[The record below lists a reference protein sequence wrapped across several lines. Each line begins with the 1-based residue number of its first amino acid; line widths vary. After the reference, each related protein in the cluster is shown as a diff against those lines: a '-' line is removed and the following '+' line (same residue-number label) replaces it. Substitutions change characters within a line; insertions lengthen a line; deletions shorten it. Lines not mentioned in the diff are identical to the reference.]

1 MDIDRQP
8 HAGPPGPVAGPST
21 QPSNADCDSG
31 APGPPAPERPLT
43 GTHFYSVE
51 YPGFVKTASAPLA
64 IERLGGQQAIETA
77 FRRATGRDRVESLL
91 ELRLRPGNPYAHPVS
106 GEVVPTSNIVLKVVK
121 RKRKRKDGDSY
132 DGPIGEYTVQAV
144 GVVPKTA
151 RFRSMADFQ
160 YQPDM
165 SDPVAQLRSSMDTM
179 DVDGIL
185 RYHIP
190 PEKEDYTVSEADPAA
205 MDIDPQLLGDGEVP
219 AGGVRTRSNLR
230 LFPPPLFSRQGI
242 PQNYNYKANTAS
254 VETIVVDDDT
264 GEEKKRLINR
274 MRWKGFGPISVSYA
288 EKNVPDK
295 PSATVEE
302 QRDQADKKI
311 MGRLEELFQER
322 PIWTRAAI
330 FNQFQPLEVRDII
343 NSKYLLPLVSY
354 VFEDGP
360 WRDTYVRLGYD
371 PRQDPEARF
380 YQRLYFRN
388 LNHPIVRPSVVTR
401 RQEQRNESA
410 QARFSGMDER
420 RSHIFDGETVTS
432 ETAAFQLCDITD
444 PMLKEMVE
452 ADDEDSLRD
461 TCNERD
467 GWYTTH
473 ALERIKTILRH
484 KFFSLLEGHI
494 PTREECERLL
504 VPQEGTDK
512 LPSRYRPK
520 LKFGKHNM
528 AKGALRPEDAAAQ
541 RLMTAIEQQRKTFP
555 PR

>member
-1 MDIDRQP
+1 MDIEEITTS
-8 HAGPPGPVAGPST
+8 HAGPSQPIAGPSHT
-21 QPSNADCDSG
+21 SSSPS
-31 APGPPAPERPLT
+31 APAPAPERSLPS
-43 GTHFYSVE
+43 THFYSVE
-51 YPGFVKTASAPLA
+51 YPGYVRTTAAPLA
-64 IERLGGQQAIETA
+64 IDRLGGQDAIDSA

-91 ELRLRPGNPYAHPVS
+91 ELRLRPDNPYAHPIP

-121 RKRKRKDGDSY
+121 RKRKRRDADPAY
-132 DGPIGEYTVQAV
+132 ADGPIGEYTVEAV

-160 YQPDM
+160 YQPDI
-165 SDPVAQLRSSMDTM
+165 SDPIVELRKAMDTM

-185 RYHIP
+185 KYNIP
-190 PEKEDYTVSEADPAA
+190 PEKEDYTITETDPFA
-205 MDIDPQLLGDGEVP
+205 MDIDPQLLGEGESSTSTRP
-219 AGGVRTRSNLR
+219 RSNLR
-230 LFPPPLFSRQGI
+230 LFPPPLFSRQGV

-274 MRWKGFGPISVSYA
+274 MRWKGFGPIAVSYT
-288 EKNVPDK
+288 EKNVPTQ

-302 QRDQADKKI
+302 QRGQADKKI
-311 MGRLEELFQER
+311 LKRLEELFQER

-371 PRQDPEARF
+371 PRDDPDARF

-388 LNHPIVRPSVVTR
+388 INHPIVRPSVVTR
-401 RQEQRNESA
+401 RQEQRNDAA

-420 RSHIFDGETVTS
+420 RSHIFDGQTVTS

-444 PMLKEMVE
+444 LMLKEMIE
-452 ADDEDSLRD
+452 ADDEESLRD

-467 GWYTTH
+467 GWYTTP
-473 ALERIKTILRH
+473 ALECIKTVLRH
-484 KFFSLLEGHI
+484 KFFSLLHGHVA
-494 PTREECERLL
+494 TREECEKLL

-512 LPSRYRPK
+512 LPSKYRPR

-528 AKGALRPEDAAAQ
+528 AKGAL
-541 RLMTAIEQQRKTFP
+541 P
-555 PR
+555 PKMLLRIDL